1 MDYTKRKQLNRAW
14 SAFNILRD
22 RRSDIALLCAL
33 CPSITQRGIFLSGAE
48 IYISPEGI
56 QIKPD
61 NWYPVQLDF
70 TLLSQEALYQ
80 QLSCGTPIDQLADS
94 LEQAISDMD
103 EMESVLYRNLYKK
116 FRKYNPEAFA
126 F

>member
-1 MDYTKRKQLNRAW
+1 
-14 SAFNILRD
+14 
-22 RRSDIALLCAL
+22 
-33 CPSITQRGIFLSGAE
+33 
-48 IYISPEGI
+48 
-56 QIKPD
+56 
-61 NWYPVQLDF
+61 
-70 TLLSQEALYQ
+70 LSQEALYQ

>member
-1 MDYTKRKQLNRAW
+1 
-14 SAFNILRD
+14 
-22 RRSDIALLCAL
+22 
-33 CPSITQRGIFLSGAE
+33 
-48 IYISPEGI
+48 
-56 QIKPD
+56 
-61 NWYPVQLDF
+61 VQLDF

-80 QLSCGTPIDQLADS
+80 QLSCGTPIDKLADS